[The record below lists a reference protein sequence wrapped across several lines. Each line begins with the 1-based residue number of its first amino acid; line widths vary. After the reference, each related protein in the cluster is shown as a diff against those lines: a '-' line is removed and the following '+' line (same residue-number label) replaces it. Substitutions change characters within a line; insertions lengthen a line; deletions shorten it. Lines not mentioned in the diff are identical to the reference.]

1 MGMRYDAPLINIVFS
16 GGRVM
21 TRTYAFL
28 SPLIIAGALPPLSIA
43 QEPSP
48 QSPAINRQ
56 SFSDFTNNVIPNY
69 SCRNCTE
76 KSRKLFNSRSTL
88 ASPPQRGRPAADGR
102 LSDCAT
108 GAGGLRRPGD

>member
-69 SCRNCTE
+69 SRRNCTGQ
-76 KSRKLFNSRSTL
+76 SRKLLNDRSIF
-88 ASPPQRGRPAADGR
+88 APAPQRDRPAASGR
-102 LSDCAT
+102 LPDCAT
-108 GAGGLRRPGD
+108 GAGGLR